1 MAKASN
7 LTKHQLEIIS
17 ATASQEAIKAYE
29 IKKEKLKKE
38 DRARNLRN
46 TELLLKNYTKLKDL
60 CDGTIQESIPD
71 DYPDFSMENLTLESL
86 TVYRKK
92 TLMMMNHVDKM
103 LVAYEWNCMRG
114 SVEEKR
120 RYNILKHRYLTES
133 KLTAKEIVTLHNIDQ
148 STVYR
153 DTKQAI
159 KDMSILLFGIDAID
173 FS

>member
-1 MAKASN
+1 MAKSEN
-7 LTKHQLEIIS
+7 LTKQQLEIIS
-17 ATASQEAIKAYE
+17 ATASREAIKAYE
-29 IKKEKLKKE
+29 IKKDKLKKE
-38 DRARNLRN
+38 DKARNLRN

-60 CDGTIQESIPD
+60 CDETIQEEIPN

-120 RYNILKHRYLTES
+120 RYNILKHKYLVEN
-133 KLTAKEIVTLHNIDQ
+133 KLTVKEICQDAKVEQ
-148 STVYR
+148 ATVYR
-153 DTKQAI
+153 DIKIAI
-159 KDMSILLFGIDAID
+159 KDMSVLLFGISAID
-173 FS
+173 FR

>member
-1 MAKASN
+1 MVSKNN
-7 LTKHQLEIIS
+7 LTKHQLEII
-17 ATASQEAIKAYE
+17 ANVASVEAVKAYE
-29 IKKEKLKKE
+29 SRHKKKQQEIKS
-38 DRARNLRN
+38 RNLRN

-60 CDGTIQESIPD
+60 CDETIQEEIPD

-86 TVYRKK
+86 TIYRKK

-120 RYNILKHRYLTES
+120 RYNILKHRYLVGD

-173 FS
+173 FH